1 MSVSTLSLP
10 LSQSFNCHSAAY
22 SPALTSSLA
31 VQGSSYCSPVSSPP
45 ISPRS
50 CVKIMLSHE
59 MPVPFGF
66 SIGDCIAVCLLV
78 KDMIRALDDVN
89 GSKAEYQSVIREL
102 GALDRALLQVVA
114 LQEVFGEGDGR
125 TRELIALFGTVGR
138 SVEGC
143 KSCVGG
149 FLEKIKGY
157 EGALGSGEDG
167 NANGDTHGN
176 SLGSTSKSNP
186 KRRSTVGRN
195 LKESRERYLGHWGRR
210 RS

>member
-1 MSVSTLSLP
+1 
-10 LSQSFNCHSAAY
+10 
-22 SPALTSSLA
+22 
-31 VQGSSYCSPVSSPP
+31 
-45 ISPRS
+45 
-50 CVKIMLSHE
+50 MLSHE

-78 KDMIRALDDVN
+78 KDTIRALDDVN
-89 GSKAEYQSVIREL
+89 GSKAECQSVIREL

-125 TRELIALFGTVGR
+125 TRELIALFGTVNR

-186 KRRSTVGRN
+186 RRRSTVGRK
-195 LKESRERYLGHWGRR
+195 LKGVKGKVSWALGKAEELNIFRAEMNAHC
-210 RS
+210 SAINMLLLTASV